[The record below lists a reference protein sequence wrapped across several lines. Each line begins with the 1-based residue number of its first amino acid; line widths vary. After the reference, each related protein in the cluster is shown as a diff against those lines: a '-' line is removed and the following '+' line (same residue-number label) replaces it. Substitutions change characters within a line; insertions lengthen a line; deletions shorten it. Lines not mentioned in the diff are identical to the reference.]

1 MPLPAL
7 KPYWQTTDRRTLR
20 FYHGD
25 ALAVA
30 RRLPTGSVHCMV
42 TSPPYWGLRDYGTGS
57 WEGGDSTCDH
67 KAPLGGGTVKGTSL
81 VGTGNREGYSA
92 DGQYRSN
99 CKKCGARRID
109 QQLGSEPTVQEY
121 VDKLVAIFRELRRVL
136 RDDGT
141 LWLNLGD
148 TYATKPQG
156 RSEEYLGRTGGN
168 EGLHA
173 RYARTHE
180 RVGDGGLPPGNLVGV
195 PWRVAFAL
203 QEDGWVLR
211 QDIIYA
217 KPSPMPESVTN
228 RCTKA
233 HEYIFL
239 LTKGR
244 DYFYDA
250 EAIKEESL
258 GTANRGT
265 FRGGGVYTNN
275 RSYNN
280 SGDDGPVSTDKG
292 VPKEISQNRNKRSV
306 WTVSH
311 GGGYQG
317 AHFATYPPALIEPCI
332 LAGTSEHG
340 CCPRCGASWERVV
353 GKARTTTRPGKD
365 SKVYKIGMHDLRGGR
380 HQNKGSLKPPVKVSN
395 RLDGDIT
402 GNRDPERHVTDTR
415 TLGWYPGCKCYGL
428 PPLPKEPKPTIFK
441 DDSHTHHKTP
451 PGGSTPKPHKG
462 FGGSKHERV
471 PAPDDGSSPEYK
483 VWISE
488 VVKLCAA
495 ANKVWDP
502 NDDGEGE
509 GAVPCVVLDPFL
521 GSGTTALVC
530 LDKGRACWGI
540 DLSKEYL
547 DRHAVERCRGNLL
560 SRPLLANLASP
571 RPQGVPAP

>member
-1 MPLPAL
+1 MPLPTL
-7 KPYWQTTDRRTLR
+7 RPYWQTTDRRTLR

-136 RDDGT
+136 RDNGT

-211 QDIIYA
+211 QDIIYS

-244 DYFYDA
+244 DYFYDN
-250 EAIKEESL
+250 ETIKEPYARIWDPVTNGGNLSTTGVHKHKDE
-258 GTANRGT
+258 
-265 FRGGGVYTNN
+265 FKERGGKEVVPG
-275 RSYNN
+275 
-280 SGDDGPVSTDKG
+280 SGA
-292 VPKEISQNRNKRSV
+292 NKRSV

-340 CCPRCGASWERVV
+340 CCPGCGASWERVI

-365 SKVYKIGMHDLRGGR
+365 SKVYGSSGETGGLY
-380 HQNKGSLKPPVKVSN
+380 QPPGQAPHSN
-395 RLDGDIT
+395 ARLAGEVT
-402 GNRDPERHVTDTR
+402 GNRDPARHVTDTR

-428 PPLPKEPKPTIFK
+428 PPLPKEPRPSVFK

-471 PAPDDGSSPEYK
+471 PAPDEGSSPEYK
-483 VWISE
+483 VWVSE

-502 NDDGEGE
+502 DDDGEGE

-560 SRPLLANLASP
+560 SRPLLADLASP
-571 RPQGVPAP
+571 RPQGVPTP